1 MEEKLSI
8 KLVIIGGAKS
18 GKTTFIRHYLG
29 QNININDYQPTLGA
43 NYCSKSINFHNR
55 DIILDFWDTGG
66 ELRYDALTRIF
77 LEDCKM
83 IFIFYD
89 SSDKAS
95 FERAKTFFNMAKD
108 NTKDKKVV
116 MVLVSNKYDLQ
127 VKSKENINK
136 VSEEEALEYAS
147 KNNILFTHIS
157 IVEKYESGI
166 NELFDKALREYYKR
180 NSNLFT

>member
-1 MEEKLSI
+1 M
-8 KLVIIGGAKS
+8 
-18 GKTTFIRHYLG
+18 
-29 QNININDYQPTLGA
+29 NININDYQPTPGA
-43 NYCSKSINFHNR
+43 CFCSKSINFHNR
-55 DIILDFWDTGG
+55 DINLEFWDIVGQ
-66 ELRYDALTRIF
+66 EKYQALVKFF
-77 LEDCKM
+77 LKDCQM

-116 MVLVSNKYDLQ
+116 MVLVSNKYDLH

>member
-1 MEEKLSI
+1 MVERI
-8 KLVIIGGAKS
+8 KLVLIGGANS
-18 GKTTFIRHYLG
+18 GKTTFISYYLG
-29 QNININDYQPTLGA
+29 MNININDYQPTPGA
-43 NYCSKSINFHNR
+43 SFCSKSINFHNR
-55 DIILDFWDTGG
+55 DINLEFWDIVGQEKYQG
-66 ELRYDALTRIF
+66 LVKFF
-77 LEDCKM
+77 LKDCQM

-116 MVLVSNKYDLQ
+116 IVLVSSKYDLY

-147 KNNILFTHIS
+147 KNNIPFAHIS
-157 IVEKYESGI
+157 IVEKYDNGI
-166 NELFDKALREYYKR
+166 NIISL
-180 NSNLFT
+180 S